1 MFLVC
6 CLLAMQ
12 TLQQQ
17 PIFGKKRKERV
28 TVYSDWQIRL
38 LTFCWHNLCILVQ
51 EGTKTDCMWPNGT
64 NNIFMQISKFIFYT
78 PISSLVEQILM
89 KSIFHVFNVRFFQQ
103 QFVCIYTKLQV
114 FQFTTDNCTFL
125 KYCNDCYY
133 NKYMYFGT
141 IASINMNIFAYR
153 LLKMHPTLNIGT
165 SYSIKMF
172 NIVK

>member
-1 MFLVC
+1 MCLPGNNFFATIFLTLIKWKCFLVC

-89 KSIFHVFNVRFFQQ
+89 KSIFHVFNLRL
-103 QFVCIYTKLQV
+103 FVCIYTKLQV

-133 NKYMYFGT
+133 NKYMYFG
-141 IASINMNIFAYR
+141 NDR
-153 LLKMHPTLNIGT
+153 
-165 SYSIKMF
+165 F
-172 NIVK
+172 NKYEYICIQIC